1 MKEQR
6 NENKKKQLKRYH
18 IRLKKKSIPE
28 REKKTGKEKRNYQG
42 HKKVP
47 WTY

>member
-1 MKEQR
+1 MT
-6 NENKKKQLKRYH
+6 
-18 IRLKKKSIPE
+18 LKKKAFQK
-28 REKKTGKEKRNYQG
+28 EKKTGKEKRNYQG